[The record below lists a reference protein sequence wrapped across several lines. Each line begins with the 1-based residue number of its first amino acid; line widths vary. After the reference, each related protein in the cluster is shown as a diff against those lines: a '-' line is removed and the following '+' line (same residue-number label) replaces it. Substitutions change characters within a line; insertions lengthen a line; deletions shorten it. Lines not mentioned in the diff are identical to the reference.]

1 MDYSLYWLLAIRED
15 YQTYGDPDF
24 VRAIWPR
31 MQSLTDFCLGRTN
44 EEGFLVG
51 REEDWVFMDWADMD
65 KDGPLCA
72 EQMLFIRAL
81 EAAARLR
88 FAGRAGRQ
96 PVRSPCRD
104 GWRKSWTGFFYD
116 EEKGAYI
123 DTYASGRR
131 NVTRHANIFA
141 ILYDFAD
148 EAKRASIV
156 RNVLDNDGVPAITTP
171 YFKFFELWAN
181 CKLGRVEKMLDQ
193 VRDYWGGM
201 LALGATTIWEEFD
214 PRQTFP
220 GHYAMYGDPY
230 GKSLCHAWGAGPID
244 LIGRYVVG
252 FRAEA
257 PGCKAFSLEPRP
269 AGLAALDT
277 VVPLPGSGQIR
288 LCWDERELR
297 VLTRLSRRRA
307 DLAGSAHPAG
317 TGTGAARQPV
327 IPLWFS
333 TSIAF

>member
-1 MDYSLYWLLAIRED
+1 MDADICHRTLWALRGKEPLLQHLNSIVDYSLYWLLAIRED

-31 MQSLTDFCLGRTN
+31 LRSLTDFCLERTN

-81 EAAARLR
+81 EAAAGCASLAGQDGSRYAAHAERLSKKLDR
-88 FAGRAGRQ
+88 
-96 PVRSPCRD
+96 
-104 GWRKSWTGFFYD
+104 FFYD

-148 EAKRASIV
+148 ESKRASIV

-201 LALGATTIWEEFD
+201 LALGANILRPFFAAVWED
-214 PRQTFP
+214 LRAPWRQ
-220 GHYAMYGDPY
+220 MR
-230 GKSLCHAWGAGPID
+230 S
-244 LIGRYVVG
+244 
-252 FRAEA
+252 
-257 PGCKAFSLEPRP
+257 
-269 AGLAALDT
+269 GLS
-277 VVPLPGSGQIR
+277 SGQKR
-288 LCWDERELR
+288 LHCG
-297 VLTRLSRRRA
+297 SR
-307 DLAGSAHPAG
+307 
-317 TGTGAARQPV
+317 
-327 IPLWFS
+327 
-333 TSIAF
+333 